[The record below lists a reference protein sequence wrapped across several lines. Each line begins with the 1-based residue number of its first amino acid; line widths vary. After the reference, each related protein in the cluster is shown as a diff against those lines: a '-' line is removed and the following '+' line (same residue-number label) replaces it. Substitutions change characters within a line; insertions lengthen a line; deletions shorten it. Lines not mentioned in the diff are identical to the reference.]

1 MMAKKETAK
10 KEAAKKAAKVIDQI
24 KEPIKKAG
32 KVIKETSA
40 AAAKSSAEINVKV
53 IDHAE
58 SNAREAFAA
67 MRAAATAGS
76 VQNLV
81 KIQSDFV
88 KEQGRRSLDQ
98 AKEVGELIARFGREA
113 MNTVRGK

>member
-10 KEAAKKAAKVIDQI
+10 KAAKVLDQI

-32 KVIKETSA
+32 KAIKDTTA
-40 AAAKSSAEINVKV
+40 AAAKNSAEINVKV

-67 MRAAATAGS
+67 MRAAASAGS

-81 KIQSDFV
+81 KIQTDFV
-88 KEQGRRSLDQ
+88 KEQGKRSLDQ

-113 MNTVRGK
+113 MDTMRGK

>member
-1 MMAKKETAK
+1 MMAKKES
-10 KEAAKKAAKVIDQI
+10 AKKAAKVLDSI

-40 AAAKSSAEINVKV
+40 TAVKNSAQINVKV

-88 KEQGRRSLDQ
+88 KEQGKRSLEQ
-98 AKEVGELIARFGREA
+98 AKEVGKLIARFGREA
-113 MNTVRGK
+113 MDMVRGK